1 MLLVART
8 VRTIFQ
14 WLEHNGKLLSMSNIL
29 PISIRKEFATV
40 CKMITSNYPTL
51 SLCGKEYKVRKESVA
66 IAFLAAAPAGES

>member
-8 VRTIFQ
+8 VRIIFQ

-29 PISIRKEFATV
+29 PISIRKEL
-40 CKMITSNYPTL
+40 ITSNYPTL

-66 IAFLAAAPAGES
+66 VAFLAAAPAGES